1 MQKETE
7 QPHAHLKWFGIP
19 AVFPFIRPH
28 KKLLLA
34 VIISM
39 ALSSAIDAIFPL
51 FQNYAITHYIGS
63 GTLDTLP
70 AFATSYLLLLLFQ
83 LCTIQFHLYKCHIK
97 GDQVITFFYIVPL

>member
-34 VIISM
+34 VIVSM

-51 FQNYAITHYIGS
+51 FQNYAITYYIGS

-70 AFATSYLLLLLFQ
+70 AFAASYLLLLLFQ
-83 LCTIQFHLYKCHIK
+83 GLINVWGCYDANKAEVEVDL
-97 GDQVITFFYIVPL
+97 L